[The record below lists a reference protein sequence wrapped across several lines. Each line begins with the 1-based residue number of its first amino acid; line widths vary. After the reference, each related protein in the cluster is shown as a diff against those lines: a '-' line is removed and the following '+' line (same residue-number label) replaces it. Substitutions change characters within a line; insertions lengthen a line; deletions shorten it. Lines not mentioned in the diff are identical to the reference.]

1 MIKNLCIITNKYP
14 NKYEPNVVVFVQQLV
29 WQLAKQ
35 GVNCTVI
42 SPMQVN
48 IHPKYITMP
57 FDNVELTD
65 TWVRPP
71 SAAITPQRSLQ
82 SPLNCA
88 WSVPSKSAVRNSM
101 RCIPTL

>member
-14 NKYEPNVVVFVQQLV
+14 NKYEPNVVVFVQQ
-29 WQLAKQ
+29 Q

-65 TWVRPP
+65 TG
-71 SAAITPQRSLQ
+71 
-82 SPLNCA
+82 
-88 WSVPSKSAVRNSM
+88 
-101 RCIPTL
+101 